1 MAKDKTIYTCTECGG
16 ISPKWLGKC
25 PHCNAWNTLIESVEE
40 SASPVKNR
48 YNQRQGLARASELT
62 ALADIDATDMERTP
76 TGHEELDRVLGGGIV
91 EGGVVLIGGDPG
103 IGKSTLLLQALDSMQ
118 RAFDRTAAAGERGG
132 GAASAGPPQ
141 ARPAPSGGRELH
153 AVSERG
159 GKAASAGPP
168 QARPAPP
175 GGREPHAAGERGGGA
190 ASAGPPQARP
200 APSGG
205 REPHAVGERGGT
217 LYVTGE
223 ESGAQIA
230 LRSRRLGL
238 EGSQVKVLAEIQLE
252 KILATLEAT
261 QPAIAVID
269 SIQTVYSD
277 QLTSAPGSVAQV
289 RECAAHLTRLAK
301 ASGICIVLV
310 GHVTKEGAL
319 AGPRVLEH
327 MVDTVLYFEGD
338 THSSFRLVRAIK
350 NRFGAV
356 NEIGVFAMTEKGL
369 KGVSNPSA
377 IFLSQHS
384 EAVPGSCVMVTL
396 EGTRPMLVEIQAL
409 VDSGGP
415 SPRRL
420 SVGLD
425 RDRLAMLLAVLH
437 RHAGVACMDQDVF
450 VNAVGG
456 VRISEPAADLAV
468 MLAITS
474 SLRGKPLPKGFI
486 AFGEVGLAGEVRPAP
501 RGQERLKEAA
511 KLGFSVAIVP
521 KANAPKKNDKAFEGL
536 TIHAVERIEQALDVV
551 RSLQ

>member
-16 ISPKWLGKC
+16 VSPKWLGKC
-25 PHCNAWNTLIESVEE
+25 PHCNAWNTLIESVAENTG
-40 SASPVKNR
+40 ATKNR
-48 YNQRQGLARASELT
+48 YSPQFQSLAKASDVI
-62 ALADIDATDMERTP
+62 ALADIEATDMTRTP
-76 TGHEELDRVLGGGIV
+76 TGQEELDRVLGGGIV

-103 IGKSTLLLQALDSMQ
+103 IGKSTLLLQALDSLQ
-118 RAFDRTAAAGERGG
+118 RA
-132 GAASAGPPQ
+132 
-141 ARPAPSGGRELH
+141 GR
-153 AVSERG
+153 S
-159 GKAASAGPP
+159 
-168 QARPAPP
+168 
-175 GGREPHAAGERGGGA
+175 
-190 ASAGPPQARP
+190 
-200 APSGG
+200 
-205 REPHAVGERGGT
+205 T

-223 ESGAQIA
+223 ESGAQVA
-230 LRSRRLGL
+230 LRARRLGL
-238 EGSQVKVLAEIQLE
+238 DGSQVKVMAEIQLD
-252 KILATLEAT
+252 KILATLDAT

-289 RECAAHLTRLAK
+289 RECAAHLTRAAK
-301 ASGICIVLV
+301 SSGVCIVLV

-384 EAVPGSCVMVTL
+384 EPVPGSCVMVTL
-396 EGTRPMLVEIQAL
+396 EGTRPLLVEIQAL

-425 RDRLAMLLAVLH
+425 KDRLAMLLAVLH

-501 RGQERLKEAA
+501 RGQERMREAA
-511 KLGFSVAIVP
+511 KLGFSVAVVP
-521 KANAPKKNDKAFEGL
+521 KANAPKKPIEGL
-536 TIHAVERIEQALDVV
+536 TIHAVERVEEALDAV
-551 RSLQ
+551 RTLA

>member
-16 ISPKWLGKC
+16 SSPKWLGKC
-25 PHCNAWNTLIESVEE
+25 PACNAWNTLIEGVAE
-40 SASPVKNR
+40 SSAPAKNR
-48 YNQRQGLARASELT
+48 YSSQRQGLAKASEVT
-62 ALADIDATDMERTP
+62 ALADIEATAMQYTP

-103 IGKSTLLLQALDSMQ
+103 IGKSTLLLQALDSLQ
-118 RAFDRTAAAGERGG
+118 R
-132 GAASAGPPQ
+132 
-141 ARPAPSGGRELH
+141 
-153 AVSERG
+153 
-159 GKAASAGPP
+159 
-168 QARPAPP
+168 
-175 GGREPHAAGERGGGA
+175 
-190 ASAGPPQARP
+190 
-200 APSGG
+200 
-205 REPHAVGERGGT
+205 VGQKT

-230 LRSRRLGL
+230 LRARRLGL
-238 EGSQVKVLAEIQLE
+238 DGSRVSVLAEIQLE

-261 QPAIAVID
+261 QPTIAVID

-289 RECAAHLTRLAK
+289 RECAAHLTRAAK
-301 ASGICIVLV
+301 SSGVCIVLV

-384 EAVPGSCVMVTL
+384 EPVPGSCVMVTL

-425 RDRLAMLLAVLH
+425 KDRLAMLLAVLH

-474 SLRGKPLPKGFI
+474 SLRGRPLPKGFL

-521 KANAPKKNDKAFEGL
+521 KANAPKKAIEGL
-536 TIHAVERIEQALDVV
+536 TIHAVERIEQALEVV